1 MIILINLLLF
11 KSNESNRIEWK
22 AREFSEEAVWHFLR
36 KICSLLSTTYN
47 LCLSSFCYSIKFSL
61 LRKKLLLLLAYIFLI
76 FVESVWFVPFFLKG
90 LTEIDLRDFGHVY
103 FEQLLYLRLQA
114 LQGFRRE
121 TGKASI
127 LQIYGNINSTENG
140 YIRSWQAPVKPIK
153 PVISSMNLAFY
164 APTIIVFLFLKWL
177 TISPHPRQKIW
188 QMCSLQ

>member
-1 MIILINLLLF
+1 MFITFNDLQSVSIIILLLD
-11 KSNESNRIEWK
+11 
-22 AREFSEEAVWHFLR
+22 
-36 KICSLLSTTYN
+36 
-47 LCLSSFCYSIKFSL
+47 KFPL
-61 LRKKLLLLLAYIFLI
+61 LRKELLLLLAYIFLI

-140 YIRSWQAPVKPIK
+140 
-153 PVISSMNLAFY
+153 
-164 APTIIVFLFLKWL
+164 
-177 TISPHPRQKIW
+177 
-188 QMCSLQ
+188 

>member
-1 MIILINLLLF
+1 MIIFINLLLF

-22 AREFSEEAVWHFLR
+22 AREFSEEAVWHSLR

-47 LCLSSFCYSIKFSL
+47 LCLSWFCYSIKFSL
-61 LRKKLLLLLAYIFLI
+61 LRKELLLLLAYIFLI

-140 YIRSWQAPVKPIK
+140 
-153 PVISSMNLAFY
+153 
-164 APTIIVFLFLKWL
+164 
-177 TISPHPRQKIW
+177 
-188 QMCSLQ
+188 